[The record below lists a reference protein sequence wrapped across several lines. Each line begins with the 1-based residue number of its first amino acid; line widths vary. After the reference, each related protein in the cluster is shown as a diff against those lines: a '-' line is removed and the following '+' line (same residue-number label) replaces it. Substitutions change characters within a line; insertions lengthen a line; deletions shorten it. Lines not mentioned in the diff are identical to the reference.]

1 MVLQPRRNPPPPRN
15 PPPSRPSIDDHGG
28 RTSRR
33 TRPGLRRPNRA
44 LPSVD
49 GFRGCIDCP
58 RSTRSPSI
66 ASTVHPC
73 SSPDAPPAHLPRRDS
88 RLPIRRPAP
97 SAASSR
103 LPLNPAPRL
112 SQAPTC
118 HPHPPLETPIEHH
131 QSQNYGRAPP
141 ATMGF
146 ATVGALLVSA
156 PASGPSDSGGA
167 PRSAESY
174 IGSLLQHQ
182 HRGVQ
187 NRPAQWYVL
196 MCINFVQLC
205 EPKILPCTYVAALRV
220 MCQQI

>member
-1 MVLQPRRNPPPPRN
+1 MVLQPRRNPPP
-15 PPPSRPSIDDHGG
+15 SCPSIDDHGG

-49 GFRGCIDCP
+49 GFRGCIDGP
-58 RSTRSPSI
+58 RSTRSPSM

-73 SSPDAPPAHLPRRDS
+73 SCPDAPPTHLPRRDS
-88 RLPIRRPAP
+88 RLPIRCPAP
-97 SAASSR
+97 SAASSC
-103 LPLNPAPRL
+103 LPPNPAPRL

-118 HPHPPLETPIEHH
+118 HPNPPLETPIEHH
-131 QSQNYGRAPP
+131 QSQNYGRALP

-146 ATVGALLVSA
+146 ATIGALLLGSA

-174 IGSLLQHQ
+174 IGSPLQHQ

-187 NRPAQWYVL
+187 NRPAQW
-196 MCINFVQLC
+196 
-205 EPKILPCTYVAALRV
+205 
-220 MCQQI
+220 